1 MSTVGMT
8 RFQPVMTEVE
18 RQRLFLERAASVLAE
33 RVLQLEDVVQ
43 ERIYRNLEELYLEK
57 DDPLQT
63 TDDEFEGIYI
73 LITDYVFP
81 PAFVEAYKRLKEEGV
96 QPLRG
101 SVAFL

>member
-1 MSTVGMT
+1 
-8 RFQPVMTEVE
+8 MTEVE
-18 RQRLFLERAASVLAE
+18 RQHLFLERAASVLAE

-73 LITDYVFP
+73 LITEYVFP
-81 PAFVEAYKRLKEEGV
+81 PAFVEVHKKLKGEG
-96 QPLRG
+96 
-101 SVAFL
+101 A

>member
-1 MSTVGMT
+1 
-8 RFQPVMTEVE
+8 MTEVE

-73 LITDYVFP
+73 LIAEYSFP
-81 PAFVEAYKRLKEEGV
+81 PAFVEVHRKLKGK
-96 QPLRG
+96 G
-101 SVAFL
+101 A

>member
-81 PAFVEAYKRLKEEGV
+81 PAFVEAHKLS
-96 QPLRG
+96 LIHI
-101 SVAFL
+101 

>member
-33 RVLQLEDVVQ
+33 RVLQLEDIVQ

-63 TDDEFEGIYI
+63 TDDEFEGIYL
-73 LITDYVFP
+73 LITEYVFP
-81 PAFVEAYKRLKEEGV
+81 PAFVEVHKKLKGEG
-96 QPLRG
+96 
-101 SVAFL
+101 A

>member
-1 MSTVGMT
+1 
-8 RFQPVMTEVE
+8 MTEVE

-57 DDPLQT
+57 DDPFQT

-73 LITDYVFP
+73 LITEYVFP
-81 PAFVEAYKRLKEEGV
+81 PAFVEVHKKLKGEG
-96 QPLRG
+96 
-101 SVAFL
+101 A

>member
-1 MSTVGMT
+1 
-8 RFQPVMTEVE
+8 MTEVE

-63 TDDEFEGIYI
+63 TDDEFEGIYL
-73 LITDYVFP
+73 LITEYVFP
-81 PAFVEAYKRLKEEGV
+81 PAFVEVHKKLKGEG
-96 QPLRG
+96 
-101 SVAFL
+101 A

>member
-43 ERIYRNLEELYLEK
+43 ERIYRNLEDLYLEK

-73 LITDYVFP
+73 LITEYVFP
-81 PAFVEAYKRLKEEGV
+81 PAFVEVHKKLKGEG
-96 QPLRG
+96 
-101 SVAFL
+101 A

>member
-1 MSTVGMT
+1 
-8 RFQPVMTEVE
+8 MTEVE
-18 RQRLFLERAASVLAE
+18 RQCLFLERAASVLAE

-73 LITDYVFP
+73 LITEYVFP
-81 PAFVEAYKRLKEEGV
+81 PAFVEVHRKLKGEG
-96 QPLRG
+96 
-101 SVAFL
+101 A

>member
-1 MSTVGMT
+1 
-8 RFQPVMTEVE
+8 MTEVE
-18 RQRLFLERAASVLAE
+18 RQRLFLVRAASVLAE

-73 LITDYVFP
+73 PVSYTHLTLP
-81 PAFVEAYKRLKEEGV
+81 TTR
-96 QPLRG
+96 
-101 SVAFL
+101 

>member
-1 MSTVGMT
+1 
-8 RFQPVMTEVE
+8 MTEIE

-73 LITDYVFP
+73 LITEYVFP
-81 PAFVEAYKRLKEEGV
+81 PAFVEVHKRLKGEG
-96 QPLRG
+96 
-101 SVAFL
+101 A

>member
-1 MSTVGMT
+1 
-8 RFQPVMTEVE
+8 MTEVE

-33 RVLQLEDVVQ
+33 RVLQLEDVIQ

-73 LITDYVFP
+73 LITEYVFP
-81 PAFVEAYKRLKEEGV
+81 PAFVEVHKKLKEEG
-96 QPLRG
+96 
-101 SVAFL
+101 A

>member
-1 MSTVGMT
+1 
-8 RFQPVMTEVE
+8 MTEVE

-57 DDPLQT
+57 EDPLQT

-73 LITDYVFP
+73 LITEYVFP
-81 PAFVEAYKRLKEEGV
+81 PAFVEVHKKLKGEGI
-96 QPLRG
+96 
-101 SVAFL
+101 